1 MALLSFQPE
10 HCESLFAEK
19 AEGALAQLN
28 NLPISLPAAAHFSS
42 APSGYRLRAEFRVWH
57 SGDDLN
63 YVMFPVGE
71 PRNPIIVTEFP
82 IAGPRITATMTPLIE
97 RLRVTPELRK
107 KLFQIE
113 FLSTLSGELLITL
126 IYHRPL
132 EPTWEALATQLA
144 ESLNCK
150 IIGRSRKQ
158 KIVLTDNW
166 VEEVL
171 EVDGRRLRYRQPEQ
185 CFTQPNGGI
194 NQKMIG
200 WLLEHT
206 STEDTDLLE
215 LYCGIG
221 NFTLPLASRFRNVL
235 ATELSKLATE
245 AARWNTQA
253 NQIKNIELA
262 RLSAEDMTAAM
273 AGERRYRRLAHL
285 KSDLTDYQFETL
297 LVDPPRAGLD
307 AQTLALA
314 SQFARVLYI
323 SCNPDTLADN
333 LNTLSATHDIDRL
346 AFFDQFPYTRHLES
360 GVILSRRS

>member
-1 MALLSFQPE
+1 MLLNLCDENGFLKEQPETWSKDIAQAFAADEGIGLTEAHWQIIELLQSFYASFGDSPANRALVNYVKQHLGPEQGRSIYLMKLFPGSPARVGSRIAGPAETQKLPLKQSMPLLNFQPE
-10 HCESLFAEK
+10 HCESLFADK
-19 AEGALAQLN
+19 AEGALARLK
-28 NLPISLPAAAHFSS
+28 NLRIGLPAPAHFSS

-63 YVMFPVGE
+63 YVMFPAGE
-71 PRNPIIVTEFP
+71 PRNPQIVTEFP
-82 IAGPRITATMTPLIE
+82 IAGPRITATLSPLIE
-97 RLRVTPELRK
+97 RLRATPELRK

-132 EPTWEALATQLA
+132 EPRWEVEAAQLA

-171 EVDGRRLRYRQPEQ
+171 EVDGRPLRYRQPEQ

-194 NQKMIG
+194 NQKMMG

-221 NFTLPLASRFRNVL
+221 NFTLPLASRFR
-235 ATELSKLATE
+235 
-245 AARWNTQA
+245 Q
-253 NQIKNIELA
+253 
-262 RLSAEDMTAAM
+262 
-273 AGERRYRRLAHL
+273 
-285 KSDLTDYQFETL
+285 
-297 LVDPPRAGLD
+297 RAG
-307 AQTLALA
+307 
-314 SQFARVLYI
+314 
-323 SCNPDTLADN
+323 
-333 LNTLSATHDIDRL
+333 H
-346 AFFDQFPYTRHLES
+346 
-360 GVILSRRS
+360 

>member
-1 MALLSFQPE
+1 MALLNFQPE

-19 AEGALAQLN
+19 TEGALARLN

-71 PRNPIIVTEFP
+71 PRNPQIITEFP
-82 IAGPRITATMTPLIE
+82 IAGPRITDTMAPLIE
-97 RLRVTPELRK
+97 RLRVTPELRN

-113 FLSTLSGELLITL
+113 FLSTLSGELMITL

-194 NQKMIG
+194 NQKMMG

-235 ATELSKLATE
+235 ATELSKPATE
-245 AARWNTQA
+245 AARWNTEA

-273 AGERRYRRLAHL
+273 AGERQYRRLAHL
-285 KSDLTDYQFETL
+285 KSDLTNYQFETL

-307 AQTLALA
+307 SQTLALA

>member
-1 MALLSFQPE
+1 MALLNFQPE

-19 AEGALAQLN
+19 AEGALARLN
-28 NLPISLPAAAHFSS
+28 NLPVSLPAPTHFSS

-71 PRNPIIVTEFP
+71 PRNPQIITEFP
-82 IAGPRITATMTPLIE
+82 IAGPRITDTMAPLIE
-97 RLRVTPELRK
+97 RLRVTPELRN

-126 IYHRPL
+126 IYHRRL

-185 CFTQPNGGI
+185 CFTQPNGGT
-194 NQKMIG
+194 NQKMMG

-206 STEDTDLLE
+206 SIEDTDLLE

-235 ATELSKLATE
+235 ATELSKPATE
-245 AARWNTQA
+245 AAKWNTEA
-253 NQIKNIELA
+253 NQIENIELA
-262 RLSAEDMTAAM
+262 RLSAEDMSAAM
-273 AGERRYRRLAHL
+273 AGERQYRRLAHL

>member
-1 MALLSFQPE
+1 MALLNFQPE

-19 AEGALAQLN
+19 AEGALARLN
-28 NLPISLPAAAHFSS
+28 NLPISVPAPAHFSS

-82 IAGPRITATMTPLIE
+82 IAGPRITDTMAPLIE

-113 FLSTLSGELLITL
+113 FLSTLSGELMITL

-185 CFTQPNGGI
+185 CFTQPNGGT
-194 NQKMIG
+194 NRKMMG

-206 STEDTDLLE
+206 SIEDTDLLE

-235 ATELSKLATE
+235 ATELSKPATE
-245 AARWNTQA
+245 AARWNTEA
-253 NQIKNIELA
+253 NQIENIELA

-273 AGERRYRRLAHL
+273 AGERQYRRLAHL

-314 SQFARVLYI
+314 GQFARVLYI
-323 SCNPDTLADN
+323 SCNPDTLAHN
-333 LNTLSATHDIDRL
+333 LDTLSGTHDIDRL

>member
-1 MALLSFQPE
+1 MPLLNFQPE

-19 AEGALAQLN
+19 AEGALARLN
-28 NLPISLPAAAHFSS
+28 DLPISLPAPAHFNS

-71 PRNPIIVTEFP
+71 PRNPQIVTEFP

-97 RLRVTPELRK
+97 RLRVTPELRN

-113 FLSTLSGELLITL
+113 FLSTLSGELMITL

-194 NQKMIG
+194 NQKMMG

-206 STEDTDLLE
+206 ATEDTDLLE

-235 ATELSKLATE
+235 ATELSKPATE
-245 AARWNTQA
+245 AARWNTEA

-273 AGERRYRRLAHL
+273 AGERQYRRLAHL
-285 KSDLTDYQFETL
+285 KSDLTDYRFETL